1 MGQVAGTPFVR
12 CARGPTSLHGVFP
25 LRAPVRPPAPLV
37 LDVLRETWEEGPSKS
52 KNEIQHVLD
61 LRTKLHTL
69 GQLSMENLLQAQ
81 DKQSR
86 LYNRGARLRNFTPG
100 DKVLVLLPTSSS
112 KLLAKWQG
120 PFEVTRRVGDLN
132 YEVVSNGSERGTSD
146 LSPQPP

>member
-12 CARGPTSLHGVFP
+12 CAGGPASLHRVFP
-25 LRAPVRPPAPLV
+25 LRAPVGRQPRGV
-37 LDVLRETWEEGPSKS
+37 LDILRETWEEGPSGS

-69 GQLSMENLLQAQ
+69 GQLSMENLLRAQ

-100 DKVLVLLPTSSS
+100 DKVLVLLPTSSA

-120 PFEVTRRVGDLN
+120 P
-132 YEVVSNGSERGTSD
+132 ERGTSN
-146 LSPQPP
+146 LPPQPP

>member
-1 MGQVAGTPFVR
+1 MAGTPFVC
-12 CARGPTSLHGVFP
+12 CAGGPASLHGVFP
-25 LRAPVRPPAPLV
+25 LRAPVWAPAPRV
-37 LDVLRETWEEGPSKS
+37 LGRPEETWEEGPSES

-69 GQLSMENLLQAQ
+69 GQPLHGEFVQAQ

-86 LYNRGARLRNFTPG
+86 LYNRGTRLRKFAPG

-120 PFEVTRRVGDLN
+120 PFEGHTAGR
-132 YEVVSNGSERGTSD
+132 GSQ
-146 LSPQPP
+146 L